1 MGPTLISDKSF
12 LQSITVDESVWLD
25 NFYLNIICPIFFS
38 ETLADLSKN
47 VRSGRTPEQE
57 VRIVS
62 NKTPEMSIAVNAFHK
77 DLCIANLGGYSIT
90 MDRRPL
96 VPGGKPVESKDEKG
110 VVFESPQEQ
119 LAFSRWQEEKFL
131 DLERDYAK
139 KWRDETEK
147 IDYNK
152 FLKIC
157 DQYRIEIPKCKSLE
171 EAKCKAE
178 LLLNK
183 YSSPMNFMKFVF
195 TALDIPPQMFMQTYH
210 EWGNLGCP
218 SLNRFAPY
226 AYYVL
231 TIELFFHI
239 AINSGFISGE
249 RKSNKIDISY
259 LYYLPFCNL
268 FVSTDKL
275 HKRCAPLFMTE
286 NQEFLWGPDMKQ
298 DLKKIDLHYNEL
310 PDAVKEQGLHSFASQ
325 PPMEGDFLVS
335 KIWDKYLPS
344 WRNKRSIPQE
354 NLAKLQNSELH
365 AKMKGLANAEE
376 LPPEKV
382 DFLPDEADLMVIK
395 RNISRKKGKWHQIG
409 KHIIE

>member
-152 FLKIC
+152 FLKI
-157 DQYRIEIPKCKSLE
+157 
-171 EAKCKAE
+171 
-178 LLLNK
+178 
-183 YSSPMNFMKFVF
+183 
-195 TALDIPPQMFMQTYH
+195 
-210 EWGNLGCP
+210 
-218 SLNRFAPY
+218 
-226 AYYVL
+226 
-231 TIELFFHI
+231 
-239 AINSGFISGE
+239 
-249 RKSNKIDISY
+249 
-259 LYYLPFCNL
+259 
-268 FVSTDKL
+268 
-275 HKRCAPLFMTE
+275 
-286 NQEFLWGPDMKQ
+286 
-298 DLKKIDLHYNEL
+298 
-310 PDAVKEQGLHSFASQ
+310 
-325 PPMEGDFLVS
+325 
-335 KIWDKYLPS
+335 
-344 WRNKRSIPQE
+344 
-354 NLAKLQNSELH
+354 
-365 AKMKGLANAEE
+365 
-376 LPPEKV
+376 
-382 DFLPDEADLMVIK
+382 
-395 RNISRKKGKWHQIG
+395 
-409 KHIIE
+409 